1 VKSSSHALSFLA
13 PVIFF
18 PCSQAV
24 VMFAKRVGGCAMEA
38 IDPQM
43 PPSRQSRDSPV
54 IAPQWPPRSIDPARQ
69 HGSTES
75 SHGGIAPR
83 SRTMSLCRYSRTA
96 STVYTV
102 TNSFCDS
109 WCKTRNSL
117 NSIRHQAAVLG
128 ASPFFLSPVHQ
139 RRQDWL
145 LDNFQASISC
155 EVTEFRRSECFHPGE
170 DYARAVLCAHLCL
183 SFHQDALEL
192 S

>member
-1 VKSSSHALSFLA
+1 V
-13 PVIFF
+13 
-18 PCSQAV
+18 
-24 VMFAKRVGGCAMEA
+24 
-38 IDPQM
+38 

-139 RRQDWL
+139 RRQGWL

-155 EVTEFRRSECFHPGE
+155 EVAEFRRAECFHPGE
-170 DYARAVLCAHLCL
+170 DYARAVLCARLL
-183 SFHQDALEL
+183 PEL
-192 S
+192 SPRCLNSAKDDAVPHGCVLKRLSVPMPNPISRLL